1 MPRHITGRLAA
12 AGAIAAMALAP
23 AAPALA
29 YPALPA
35 TLPAPD
41 AGPPAAKPATM
52 SHDTPGMS
60 GMDGMDM
67 SSDAS
72 AESSLTLA
80 KALKDGRA
88 ATAKYA
94 VSLDRAKKDGYQILT
109 KMMPDMGY
117 HFINTGI
124 ADFDVR
130 HPPILVYEKSGKKW
144 QLVAF
149 EWVYPKKPD
158 KAPLPGAK
166 YGSFPAACH
175 YKDGDFVERSSQ
187 ATCPKKSKDGAKFLL
202 WHPKLV
208 TLHLWLWHP
217 NPAGIY
223 HGTNPL
229 IRPYN

>member
-1 MPRHITGRLAA
+1 MPSFLAELRLAEEKGACRHMPRHITGRLAA

-29 YPALPA
+29 YPALPT

-41 AGPPAAKPATM
+41 AAPPAAKPATM
-52 SHDTPGMS
+52 SHDMPGMD

-67 SSDAS
+67 SSDMSTDAS
-72 AESSLTLA
+72 AESSPALA

-117 HFINTGI
+117 HFINPSIT
-124 ADFDVR
+124 DFDVR
-130 HPPILVYEKSGKKW
+130 KPPILVYEKSGKRW

-149 EWVYPKKPD
+149 EWVYPSKPD

-175 YKDGDFVERSSQ
+175 YKDGNFVERSSQ
-187 ATCPKKSKDGAKFLL
+187 DKCPKKSKDG
-202 WHPKLV
+202 
-208 TLHLWLWHP
+208 
-217 NPAGIY
+217 
-223 HGTNPL
+223 
-229 IRPYN
+229 